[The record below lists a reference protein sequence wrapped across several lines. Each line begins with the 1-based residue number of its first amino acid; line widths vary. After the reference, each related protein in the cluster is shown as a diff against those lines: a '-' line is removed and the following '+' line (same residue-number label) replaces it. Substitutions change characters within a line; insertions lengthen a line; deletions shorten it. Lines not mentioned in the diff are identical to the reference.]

1 MTFEL
6 ALPYGVNEMSL
17 TFNEQEKPPSSV
29 IGLLTTPGDH
39 VQDTS
44 TSGDKTDTAS
54 LSVGGSTVGQT
65 GTQADPPGNAKAAP
79 SDPTIERLPS
89 PRSQE
94 VEELGRKKSTRK
106 STHETS
112 TQTETIRTPKYDFST
127 RGLSEKEDQ
136 LQTGPAPTSKQY
148 ELAREMI
155 QYMHF
160 GGVINGCWPNP
171 FESWNLRKKQLL
183 PYTFEDFYIMIQ
195 LVENQRDRLKN
206 YLKSQP
212 YPKDFA
218 SAINML

>member
-1 MTFEL
+1 VTFEL

-44 TSGDKTDTAS
+44 TSGDKTDTVS

-79 SDPTIERLPS
+79 SDPTIERLSS

-112 TQTETIRTPKYDFST
+112 TQLRQSGHRSMTS
-127 RGLSEKEDQ
+127 
-136 LQTGPAPTSKQY
+136 LQEA
-148 ELAREMI
+148 
-155 QYMHF
+155 
-160 GGVINGCWPNP
+160 
-171 FESWNLRKKQLL
+171 
-183 PYTFEDFYIMIQ
+183 
-195 LVENQRDRLKN
+195 
-206 YLKSQP
+206 
-212 YPKDFA
+212 
-218 SAINML
+218 